1 MSKKSILLFQSP
13 HKKSEKERC
22 MNADNCTGPCIV
34 VRCPVAVFVWD
45 FRLLRKEK
53 RRWQAAVWRE
63 MGHVTGDATRMRVLG
78 NVGFLSSSGTVQD
91 SVRGET
97 RYLVYSSCLVVVT
110 SRLYKL
116 VYIRVVLKTNRYVR
130 SQSLHPCR

>member
-1 MSKKSILLFQSP
+1 
-13 HKKSEKERC
+13 
-22 MNADNCTGPCIV
+22 
-34 VRCPVAVFVWD
+34 
-45 FRLLRKEK
+45 
-53 RRWQAAVWRE
+53 

-116 VYIRVVLKTNRYVR
+116 VYIRVVLKLIGMYVHNHYIPAAEKKKR
-130 SQSLHPCR
+130 RQKGPHISNKQ